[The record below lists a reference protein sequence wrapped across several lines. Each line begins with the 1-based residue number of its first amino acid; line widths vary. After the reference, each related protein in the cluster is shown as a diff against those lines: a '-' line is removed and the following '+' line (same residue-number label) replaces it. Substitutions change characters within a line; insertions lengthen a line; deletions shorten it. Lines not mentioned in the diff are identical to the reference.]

1 MEVLCESFL
10 ITSVVLDSFSSSAL
24 HMTNV
29 LEPVLPLK
37 PTVILQNY
45 SIFLIKVY
53 LTYNIKLVLGVQQ
66 SDSLIHTYIYIYI
79 YIYIYNIYVI
89 FHYRSLQDTDCNSLC
104 YPVNPVAYLFYIQ

>member
-79 YIYIYNIYVI
+79 YIIYMLFSTID
-89 FHYRSLQDTDCNSLC
+89 HYKILTVTPC
-104 YPVNPVAYLFYIQ
+104 AIQ

>member
-37 PTVILQNY
+37 PTVILQIY

-79 YIYIYNIYVI
+79 YIIYMLFSTID
-89 FHYRSLQDTDCNSLC
+89 HYKILTVTPC
-104 YPVNPVAYLFYIQ
+104 AIQ